1 MSIYLEYLQL
11 FGDTVSVITEIGRKE
26 IEQRVAEV
34 GIKIVNRSDLKV
46 SKDESKFSKNLH
58 RL

>member
-1 MSIYLEYLQL
+1 MSILGILQL

-26 IEQRVAEV
+26 IEQRVADV
-34 GIKIVNRSDLKV
+34 GIKITNRSDLKV